1 VIEVRGVRAVLT
13 DIEGTTSSLAFV
25 KDVLFPYARDALPG
39 FVRAHELELKAL
51 RDDRSTAEGIPRSAA
66 GATWDDIAAA
76 VGKTH
81 LTTQET
87 IDTLLQ
93 WMDEDRKV
101 TPLKTLQGMVWK
113 RGYESGALRS
123 HVYEDAVRALRQ
135 WHAQGLQ
142 ISVYSSGSIAAQKL
156 LFSHTPY
163 GDLTPLFSGYFDTT
177 TGPKLES
184 HSYEKIAES
193 LRVAAKSVVFLSDHA
208 GETQAAAAA
217 GMQTV
222 LVARE
227 ETASSG
233 GVGGSEISHSG
244 PDNSAVASGDSARS
258 ASAHPT
264 SARSF
269 DEIAL
274 YS

>member
-1 VIEVRGVRAVLT
+1 VIEVRGVRAILT

-25 KDVLFPYARDALPG
+25 KDVLFPYARAALPD
-39 FVRAHELELKAL
+39 FVKAHELELQNL
-51 RDDRSTAEGIPRSAA
+51 VSDVAA
-66 GATWDDIAAA
+66 T
-76 VGKTH
+76 VGKSQ

-101 TPLKTLQGMVWK
+101 TPLKTLQGIVWK
-113 RGYESGALRS
+113 SGYESGALRS

-135 WHAQGLQ
+135 WHASGIE

-163 GDLTPLFSGYFDTT
+163 GDLSPLFSHYFDTT

-184 HSYEKIAES
+184 HSYKKIVES
-193 LRVAAKSVVFLSDHA
+193 LRTPAASIVFLSDHT
-208 GETQAAAAA
+208 GETQAATAA

-222 LVARE
+222 LLARE
-227 ETASSG
+227 SPAPGT
-233 GVGGSEISHSG
+233 
-244 PDNSAVASGDSARS
+244 DF
-258 ASAHPT
+258 
-264 SARSF
+264 ARSF

-274 YS
+274 HG